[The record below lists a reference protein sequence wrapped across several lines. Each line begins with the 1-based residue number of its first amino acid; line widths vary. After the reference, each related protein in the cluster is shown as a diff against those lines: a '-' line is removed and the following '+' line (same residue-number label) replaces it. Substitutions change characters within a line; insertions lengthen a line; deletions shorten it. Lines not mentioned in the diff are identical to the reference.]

1 MSTPKVCAA
10 DFKTSSAS
18 TVGKV
23 KPAPVAARASGERF
37 WRNEAPGGA
46 RAVRKYDKET
56 CEEDSITTTTDVTSL
71 EATEELEDQLALEQR
86 LYEESLKVLDEGQV
100 LTGLIVA
107 KYQDELLVDI
117 GGKSEGILSFR
128 ELSLAIDPKSL
139 GVGDKLEVMIHRI
152 DDQDGT
158 LFLSERRA
166 RALKTWEKVIQAHE
180 SDQVIEATVTQVVK
194 GGVLVDLGMRGFVP
208 ASQIRRQP
216 VGNLDELVGKRLRLK
231 VIDLDHKRHRVV
243 LSQRQVLEE
252 ELNLKKSE
260 LLGALAVGQIREG
273 VIVRLAEFGAFVDL
287 GGIDGLIHNSELSYA
302 RIKHPSEVVKVGD
315 IVQVEVMKFD
325 ADAKKVS
332 LSLKHALPDPWVEHV
347 DKLWEGNRLGAQV
360 VKVTPN
366 YLLVEIVPGVLAMVP
381 KGEFPTDKQYSPGE
395 DVEVTL
401 LTINN
406 GTRRITGSIQ
416 HVADISPEELAT
428 IAPEEELVIGV
439 DALAVLAAVEEP
451 AVDSIEE

>member
-1 MSTPKVCAA
+1 
-10 DFKTSSAS
+10 
-18 TVGKV
+18 
-23 KPAPVAARASGERF
+23 
-37 WRNEAPGGA
+37 
-46 RAVRKYDKET
+46 
-56 CEEDSITTTTDVTSL
+56 
-71 EATEELEDQLALEQR
+71 
-86 LYEESLKVLDEGQV
+86 VLDEGQV

-128 ELSLAIDPKSL
+128 ELSLAIDPKTL
-139 GVGDKLEVMIHRI
+139 GIGDKLEVMIHRI

-166 RALKTWEKVIQAHE
+166 RALKTWEKVIQAHDA
-180 SDQVIEATVTQVVK
+180 DQVIEATVTQVVK

-347 DKLWEGNRLGAQV
+347 DKLWEGNRLAAQV

-428 IAPEEELVIGV
+428 IAPEEELVAVV
-439 DALAVLAAVEEP
+439 DVLSVLDAVEPVEP
-451 AVDSIEE
+451 VVAPSEE